1 MNIQAEV
8 SLYPLRT
15 NELGAAIKSF
25 NDVLENAGLTVHQGT
40 MSTKLAGD
48 ADQVFAALGKAF
60 EHAAN
65 ERQVVLVLKAS
76 NACPQTVI

>member
-25 NDVLENAGLTVHQGT
+25 NDILENAGLTVRQET

-48 ADQVFAALGKAF
+48 ADQLFAALGKAF
-60 EHAAN
+60 EHAADGY
-65 ERQVVLVLKAS
+65 QVVLTLKAS
-76 NACPQTVI
+76 NACPETVM